1 MRLKDKVAVITG
13 AAQGIGLAC
22 AERFKAEGAKLM
34 LSDINE
40 TVGRTAAERLGAPFM
55 RCDAGVKSDV
65 DALMAGA
72 VKSHGRIDIMLSNA
86 GITHGAEFLDVTEE
100 DFDRVI
106 RTNMKSV
113 FLSGQAAA
121 RQMVAQ
127 GGGGVVINMSSVN
140 AILVIPN
147 QVAYAASKGGINQLT
162 KAMAVSLAP
171 HDIRV
176 VAIGPGTILT
186 DLARNAVLK
195 DAAAYRKIL
204 SRTPIGRCGE
214 ASEVASVAAFLASED
229 ASYITGQTIYPDG
242 GRLVLNYT
250 VPVPED

>member
-22 AERFKAEGAKLM
+22 AERFKAEGAKLV

-40 TVGRTAAERLGAPFM
+40 AGGKAAADRLEAPFI
-55 RCDAGVKSDV
+55 RCDAGLKPDV
-65 DALMAGA
+65 EALIRRA
-72 VKSHGRIDIMLSNA
+72 VEIHGRVDIMMSNA
-86 GITHGAEFLDVTEE
+86 GITHAAAFLDLAEE

-113 FLSGQAAA
+113 FLCGQAAA
-121 RQMVAQ
+121 RQMVRQ
-127 GGGGVVINMSSVN
+127 GGGGVIISMSSVN
-140 AILVIPN
+140 ALLAIPN
-147 QVAYAASKGGINQLT
+147 QVAYGASEGAINQLT
-162 KAMAVSLAP
+162 RVMAVALAP
-171 HDIRV
+171 HGIRV

-186 DLARNAVLK
+186 DLARNAVLTNE
-195 DAAAYRKIL
+195 AAYRMIL

-229 ASYITGQTIYPDG
+229 ASYITGQIIYPDG
-242 GRLVLNYT
+242 GRMGLNY
-250 VPVPED
+250 PLPAAGQ

>member
-40 TVGRTAAERLGAPFM
+40 AGGKAAADRLEAPFI
-55 RCDAGVKSDV
+55 RCDAGLKPDV
-65 DALMAGA
+65 EALIRRA
-72 VKSHGRIDIMLSNA
+72 VEIHGRVDIMMSNA
-86 GITHGAEFLDVTEE
+86 GITHAAAFLDLAEE

-113 FLSGQAAA
+113 FLCGQAAA
-121 RQMVAQ
+121 RQMVRH
-127 GGGGVVINMSSVN
+127 GGGGVIISMSSVN
-140 AILVIPN
+140 ALLAIPN
-147 QVAYAASKGGINQLT
+147 QVAYGASKGAINQLT
-162 KAMAVSLAP
+162 RVMAVALAP
-171 HDIRV
+171 HGIRV

-186 DLARNAVLK
+186 DLARNAVLTNE
-195 DAAAYRKIL
+195 AAYRMIL

-229 ASYITGQTIYPDG
+229 ASYITGQIIYPDG
-242 GRLVLNYT
+242 GRMGLNY
-250 VPVPED
+250 VMPVAGA

>member
-22 AERFKAEGAKLM
+22 AERFKAEGAKLV

-40 TVGRTAAERLGAPFM
+40 AGGKAAADRLGAPFI
-55 RCDAGVKSDV
+55 RCDAGLKPDV
-65 DALMAGA
+65 EALIRRA
-72 VKSHGRIDIMLSNA
+72 VEIHGRVDIMMSNA
-86 GITHGAEFLDVTEE
+86 GITHAAEFLDLAEE

-113 FLSGQAAA
+113 FLCGQAAA
-121 RQMVAQ
+121 RQMVRH
-127 GGGGVVINMSSVN
+127 GGGGVIISMSSVN
-140 AILVIPN
+140 ALLAIPN
-147 QVAYAASKGGINQLT
+147 QVAYGASKGAINQLT
-162 KAMAVSLAP
+162 RVMAVALAP
-171 HDIRV
+171 HGIRV

-186 DLARNAVLK
+186 DLARNAVLTNE
-195 DAAAYRKIL
+195 AAYRMIL

-229 ASYITGQTIYPDG
+229 ASYLTGQIIYPDG
-242 GRLVLNYT
+242 GRMGLNYT
-250 VPVPED
+250 MPAAGQ

>member
-40 TVGRTAAERLGAPFM
+40 KVGRAAAERLGAPFM

-65 DALMAGA
+65 DALISGA
-72 VKSHGRIDIMLSNA
+72 VESHGRIDIMLSNA

-113 FLSGQAAA
+113 FLCGQAAA

-147 QVAYAASKGGINQLT
+147 QVAYAASKGGINQIT

-250 VPVPED
+250 VPVAED

>member
-40 TVGRTAAERLGAPFM
+40 AGGKAAADHLGAPFI
-55 RCDAGVKSDV
+55 RCDAGLKPDV
-65 DALMAGA
+65 EALIGRA
-72 VKSHGRIDIMLSNA
+72 VEIHGRVDIMMSNA
-86 GITHGAEFLDVTEE
+86 GITHAAEFLDLAEE

-113 FLSGQAAA
+113 FLCGQAAA
-121 RQMVAQ
+121 RQMVRQ
-127 GGGGVVINMSSVN
+127 GGGGVIISMSSVN
-140 AILVIPN
+140 ALLAIPN
-147 QVAYAASKGGINQLT
+147 QVAYG
-162 KAMAVSLAP
+162 M
-171 HDIRV
+171 
-176 VAIGPGTILT
+176 
-186 DLARNAVLK
+186 
-195 DAAAYRKIL
+195 IL

-229 ASYITGQTIYPDG
+229 ASYITGQIIYPDG
-242 GRLVLNYT
+242 GRMGLNYT
-250 VPVPED
+250 MPVAG

>member
-22 AERFKAEGAKLM
+22 AERFKAEGAKLV

-40 TVGRTAAERLGAPFM
+40 AGGKAAADRLEAPFI
-55 RCDAGVKSDV
+55 RCDAGLKPDV
-65 DALMAGA
+65 EALIRRA
-72 VKSHGRIDIMLSNA
+72 VEIHGRVDIMMSNA
-86 GITHGAEFLDVTEE
+86 GITHAAAFLDLAEE

-113 FLSGQAAA
+113 FLCGQAAA
-121 RQMVAQ
+121 RQMVGQ
-127 GGGGVVINMSSVN
+127 GGGGGIISMSSVN
-140 AILVIPN
+140 ALLAIPN
-147 QVAYAASKGGINQLT
+147 QVAYGASKGAINQLT
-162 KAMAVSLAP
+162 RVIAVALAP
-171 HDIRV
+171 HGIRV

-186 DLARNAVLK
+186 DLARNAVLTNE
-195 DAAAYRKIL
+195 DAYRMIL

-229 ASYITGQTIYPDG
+229 ASYITGQIIYPDG
-242 GRLVLNYT
+242 GRMGLNYT
-250 VPVPED
+250 MPVARQ